1 MFSYADGCTMSAKKD
16 AIVNMGGF
24 LGLRDPELKQRIA
37 QQLILHE
44 GFLTYGGLS
53 GRDLEAVAQGL
64 YEGVDEAY
72 LNYRESHTRYLGEVL
87 KNAGLPVYQ
96 PTGGHAV
103 YVDAHQALPHI
114 HQSQFPGVA
123 LANMFYLEGGVRTVE
138 IGSLMFEH
146 QAPQSGD
153 SIYAPNELVRFAIPR
168 RVYTRSHLD
177 YVGQVAEKV
186 MANAASIRGLKI
198 TWAPDLL
205 RHFMAE
211 LAWVEG

>member
-1 MFSYADGCTMSAKKD
+1 
-16 AIVNMGGF
+16 
-24 LGLRDPELKQRIA
+24 
-37 QQLILHE
+37 
-44 GFLTYGGLS
+44 
-53 GRDLEAVAQGL
+53 
-64 YEGVDEAY
+64 
-72 LNYRESHTRYLGEVL
+72 
-87 KNAGLPVYQ
+87 
-96 PTGGHAV
+96 
-103 YVDAHQALPHI
+103 
-114 HQSQFPGVA
+114 
-123 LANMFYLEGGVRTVE
+123 MFYLEGGVRTVE

-146 QAPQSGD
+146 QDPQSGE